1 MVWPSFFEN
10 SQSFLRS
17 KYPTFCVKG
26 CRRRVESKKCL
37 KMFHTVLTWHFQSCH
52 SRILRK
58 YQSVPQNHLR
68 HCGLVEKFAWNTVL
82 IICSVKVEFEPSRMK
97 RFWHFALFEIFKET
111 STIIF
116 MLRIFKISSLATFLI
131 AVENV
136 WTWRKLDYLQFQ

>member
-10 SQSFLRS
+10 SRIFFSI
-17 KYPTFCVKG
+17 KMHTFCVKG
-26 CRRRVESKKCL
+26 CRRGESKKRL